1 MHSFTNEVGD
11 NTAIANSTSGV
22 FEEGLPIG
30 PEVCCGAIDE
40 DIVSSVKEGVSKDE
54 QCRMFLRHQ
63 LSKAS
68 GWNEKAGGTKKG
80 QYAKRRV

>member
-54 QCRMFLRHQ
+54 QCRMFLRRWHQ
-63 LSKAS
+63 KGPVRKTAS
-68 GWNEKAGGTKKG
+68 LDLP
-80 QYAKRRV
+80 